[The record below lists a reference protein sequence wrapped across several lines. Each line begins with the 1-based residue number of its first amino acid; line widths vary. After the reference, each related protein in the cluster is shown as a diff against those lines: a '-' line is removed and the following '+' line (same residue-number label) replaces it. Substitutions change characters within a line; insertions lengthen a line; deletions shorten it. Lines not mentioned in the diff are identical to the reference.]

1 MSPQVHSVTTSI
13 LSRANLG
20 LHKLEESV
28 VISGSCLD
36 KNISA
41 MYSLLRQFMTETNW
55 DNEKKLESLIKNNA
69 SGVVNSIASAGSQ
82 FAESYSSSKLTASKV
97 VSPSINL
104 IHRPYLS

>member
-1 MSPQVHSVTTSI
+1 MSPRVHSVTPSI
-13 LSRANLG
+13 PSCANLG
-20 LHKLEESV
+20 LHRLEESV

-36 KNISA
+36 KNIGA

-55 DNEKKLESLIKNNA
+55 DNEKKLENLIKNNA

-97 VSPSINL
+97 YFPSINL
-104 IHRPYLS
+104 IHRPYLR